1 MGIVHGAASYLPDLV
16 DYMADHYPTLIVK
29 TGSLASRDNH
39 TTTMSQYRDEVI
51 ENCLQKYFKNIFV
64 YRVFFLSGLQNVL

>member
-16 DYMADHYPTLIVK
+16 DYMADHYPTLTVK

-39 TTTMSQYRDEVI
+39 TTTMSQYRDEVLI
-51 ENCLQKYFKNIFV
+51 NL
-64 YRVFFLSGLQNVL
+64 GLMYIDY